1 MANLIKYI
9 VDRGITGVENIH
21 NSISM
26 LIFSTISKVK
36 PITETTKTVENIH
49 NITIDSV
56 FDNMRKINNEL
67 GNWSTRVLQKDKEK
81 QNNNIDFVKK

>member
-9 VDRGITGVENIH
+9 VDRGITVVENIH

-49 NITIDSV
+49 NFTIDSV
-56 FDNMRKINNEL
+56 FDNMRKINIEL
-67 GNWSTRVLQKDKEK
+67 GNWNSRVLQQDKEK
-81 QNNNIDFVKK
+81 

>member
-56 FDNMRKINNEL
+56 FDNMRRINNEL
-67 GNWSTRVLQKDKEK
+67 GNWRTRVLQKDKEK

>member
-1 MANLIKYI
+1 MVNLIKDI

-26 LIFSTISKVK
+26 LIFSTIGKVK